1 MAGAIEGEGGGG
13 GEVAPAGEP
22 GGPGDERG
30 GGGDVES
37 GTGGADGWWSRG
49 RGETG
54 GEGAVADDAEGEFG
68 LGGRPGGGRGAL
80 VPNDE
85 VGAGESSESSIEAA
99 APEEAGIV
107 LDQEGAEGVQGGFE
121 GGAEAGGGFLE
132 GGVVGGGGG
141 EDIEM
146 ESGGAEAGG
155 GLIVEEVMDAL
166 AQGGERE
173 IDRFDWPPRHTLG

>member
-30 GGGDVES
+30 GGDDVES
-37 GTGGADGWWSRG
+37 GTGGADGGRRRR
-49 RGETG
+49 RGEAG

-68 LGGRPGGGRGAL
+68 LGGRPGGGNGAL

-85 VGAGESSESSIEAA
+85 AGAGESGEGAIEAA
-99 APEEAGIV
+99 AAKQAGIV
-107 LDQEGAEGVQGGFE
+107 LDEEGAEGVERGFE

-146 ESGGAEAGG
+146 QSGGAEAGG
-155 GLIVEEVMDAL
+155 SLIVEEVMDAL
-166 AQGGERE
+166 AQGGDRE
-173 IDRFDWPPRHTLG
+173 IERFDWTPCHTLG